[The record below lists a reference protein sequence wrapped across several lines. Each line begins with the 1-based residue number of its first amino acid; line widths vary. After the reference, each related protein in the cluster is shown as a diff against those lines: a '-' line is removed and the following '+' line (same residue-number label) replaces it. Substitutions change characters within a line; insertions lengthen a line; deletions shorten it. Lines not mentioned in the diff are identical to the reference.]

1 MTRHMDEERDNQ
13 KEMKREEGG
22 QEYMASIEEDGE
34 LQESEDTMSNNDITP
49 SVCSVP
55 ETDAEEEFPSSYKE
69 NSPQE
74 NQLLEMAENFRCQYV
89 HLHPE
94 RKPLLLCPLN
104 ECGTKKF
111 VSTTLRPTL
120 LPYPELYSW
129 QGCASLVSD
138 YLCLEPIDPPS
149 NLPKQLFSSTWVLQN
164 QRGSSFDFS
173 TLLCSFL
180 LGAGYNAY
188 CVSGYAAKE
197 MCVIDQS
204 RQDCPLRVT
213 LEQVPQEEPQKQI
226 KKYSV
231 KPPRDLRS
239 GFQKQQE
246 ARRRA
251 EAEAMVAQR
260 REEEERLKEER
271 ERPPPDLLLG
281 QRVHCWVLILSGNRE
296 VPENFFID
304 PLTGR
309 SFSTDDPSFLGIES
323 VWNHQN
329 YWVNM
334 QSCHYGCAEM
344 TFDLSDAMRWEF
356 LLPGDAALLISTMKL
371 EQESEDVEE
380 EEEEEEETKVFEMS
394 PTWVKPIAI
403 SQQDMETRC
412 PGGKRVIRFR
422 KATLE
427 KFAPYLL
434 HDGMVTRLTTFTDL
448 ECERPTAMRQWF
460 QNRKDRLE
468 ERELDLVAGTTLE
481 RFHRGRS
488 HALKSHR
495 YVTMELETER
505 QMEFYSRA
513 RADGLAER
521 YDLPSEMTERFEER
535 DDFLYYRH
543 TLFHEHLEKTVA
555 AEIQNQEHRHVKKIV
570 ERFHRDR
577 SKPASEDVAE
587 RVFLVSE
594 NRIELTYHREDDRIT
609 SAWRSFVKP
618 HNLGDTKNEQPF
630 TSDMVST
637 YQVDPFE
644 KPKKQLFMYELLV
657 ALTKEEE
664 TVIQRVMESEAEV
677 WEILAT
683 RGQEENNI
691 ELLISIYNT
700 ARNENARIH
709 REARERMAHEE
720 RLRQEEKDLDF
731 LVPFLNRLDSPEI
744 TSRQLALQLRND
756 CLAALK
762 QQIIDKTNLIQAR
775 FEKKTQCL
783 EEKQLWYQK
792 NRLSM
797 NKQDEEEYLSFC
809 SKAMFEIHTLKLRL
823 SRQKEDAPQKYQA
836 LDQTLRQDPR
846 LAKFL

>member
-1 MTRHMDEERDNQ
+1 MDVEETDNQ
-13 KEMKREEGG
+13 KEMKREEEGG
-22 QEYMASIEEDGE
+22 EGYRDGD
-34 LQESEDTMSNNDITP
+34 LQESEDAMSNNDIIP
-49 SVCSVP
+49 SVCSLRP
-55 ETDAEEEFPSSYKE
+55 EMGTEEEFPTSYKE
-69 NSPQE
+69 NSPHE

-111 VSTTLRPTL
+111 VSTTLQPTL
-120 LPYPELYSW
+120 LSYPELYNW
-129 QGCASLVSD
+129 HGCASFVCD
-138 YLCLEPIDPPS
+138 HLCLDPLDPPS
-149 NLPKQLFSSTWVLQN
+149 SLPRQLFSPTWVLQN

-188 CVSGYAAKE
+188 CVSGYAVKE
-197 MCVIDQS
+197 MCLLDQS
-204 RQDCPLRVT
+204 RQDCPLKVR
-213 LEQVPQEEPQKQI
+213 QEKEWVEEEKKQS

-246 ARRRA
+246 ARRQA
-251 EAEAMVAQR
+251 EVEAMMAQKK
-260 REEEERLKEER
+260 EEEERLREER
-271 ERPPPDLLLG
+271 ERPPPDPLLG
-281 QRVHCWVLILSGNRE
+281 QRVHCWVLILAGSRE
-296 VPENFFID
+296 VPENFFVD
-304 PLTGR
+304 PLTGK
-309 SFSTDDPSFLGIES
+309 SFSTGDPSFLGIES

-334 QSCHYGCAEM
+334 QSCHNGCAEM
-344 TFDLSDAMRWEF
+344 TFDLSDATRWEF
-356 LLPGDAALLISTMKL
+356 LLPGDIALLISAMKIQ
-371 EQESEDVEE
+371 QESEDLEE
-380 EEEEEEETKVFEMS
+380 EEEEEDEPKVFEMP

-403 SQQDMETRC
+403 SQRDMETRC
-412 PGGKRVIRFR
+412 PGGKKVIMYR
-422 KATLE
+422 KAKLE

-434 HDGMVTRLTTFTDL
+434 HDGMVTCLTTFTDL
-448 ECERPTAMRQWF
+448 ECKYPNAMRQWF
-460 QNRKDRLE
+460 QNRQDRLE
-468 ERELDLVAGTTLE
+468 ERELDVVTNMTLE
-481 RFHRGRS
+481 RFRPGRS
-488 HALKSHR
+488 HALKTHR

-505 QMEFYSRA
+505 QMEFYSHA

-521 YDLPSEMTERFEER
+521 QELPSEMTESFQER
-535 DDFLYYRH
+535 SDFLYYRH
-543 TLFHEHLEKTVA
+543 VIFHERLEKAVA
-555 AEIQNQEHRHVKKIV
+555 KELQDQEHRHVKKIV

-577 SKPASEDVAE
+577 SKPANEDVAE

-609 SAWRSFVKP
+609 AAWRSFVKP
-618 HNLGDTKNEQPF
+618 SNLGDTKNQQPF
-630 TSDMVST
+630 TPEMVSI

-644 KPKKQLFMYELLV
+644 KPSKHLCMYELLV

-664 TVIQRVMESEAEV
+664 TVVHRVMESEAEV

-683 RGQEENNI
+683 RVQEESNM

-700 ARNENARIH
+700 ARNEKARLH
-709 REARERMAHEE
+709 REALERMANEE
-720 RLRQEEKDLDF
+720 RLRQEEKELDF
-731 LVPFLNRLDSPEI
+731 LVPFLNRLDTPEI
-744 TSRQLALQLRND
+744 QSRQLALQLRND

-775 FEKKTQCL
+775 FEKETQQL
-783 EEKQLWYQK
+783 EEKQQWYQK

-797 NKQDEEEYLSFC
+797 TKQDEEEYLSFC
-809 SKAMFEIHTLKLRL
+809 SKAMFQIHTLKLRL
-823 SRQKEDAPQKYQA
+823 SRQKEEAPQKYQL

-846 LAKFL
+846 LARFL